1 VRARTHVKLPQKGTI
16 DMSILVYV
24 EYHGSTIA
32 PGSLGVLGAA
42 RELATAAGMPLVAV
56 VAGPGADQVA
66 GSIPADTVHHAAGDR
81 FQVAAGAVDALAA
94 AVAASGAKVVL
105 ASASVAAADITG
117 GLAGRLGVGINTDST
132 GIVFEDGGFV
142 AERPSL
148 DDSVVVRCGFTN
160 GGDGLAGVVLFRGG
174 SFAPAEQAAPGSSQ
188 ALDVPDS
195 GRRAQQF
202 GGLEQAAGGGVDITK
217 SDVLIGAGRGL
228 GGPEHFAL
236 VEELARTM
244 GGEVATTRAVVDAGW
259 YEYSTQVG
267 QTGKTV
273 APKLYI
279 AVGISGAIQHK
290 IGMQSSGTIV
300 AINKDPHAPI
310 FDFADF
316 GVVGDLFTIVP
327 QLKDK
332 LAARKG

>member
-1 VRARTHVKLPQKGTI
+1 
-16 DMSILVYV
+16 MSILVYV
-24 EYHGSTIA
+24 EHHDGTIA

-42 RELATAAGMPLVAV
+42 RELATAAGMPLTALV
-56 VAGPGADQVA
+56 VGPGADAIASKV
-66 GSIPADTVHHAAGDR
+66 PADTVYHAAGDR
-81 FQVAAGAVDALAA
+81 FQVATGRVDALVAA
-94 AVAASGAKVVL
+94 AEQAGTRVVL
-105 ASASVAAADITG
+105 ANASVNAADVAG
-117 GLAGRLGVGINTDST
+117 GLAGRRGVGVTTDAT
-132 GIVFEDGGFV
+132 GIGWTDGPFV
-142 AERPSL
+142 ANRPSL
-148 DDSVVVRCGFTN
+148 DDTVVVRCGFSKA
-160 GGDGLAGVVLFRGG
+160 DGLGGVVLFRAG
-174 SFAPAEQAAPGSSQ
+174 SFAPLETGAPGASE

-202 GGLEQAAGGGVDITK
+202 GGLEQAATTGVDITK

-228 GGPEHFAL
+228 GGPDNFTG
-236 VEELARTM
+236 VEELAKVL

-259 YEYSTQVG
+259 YAYSTQVG

-316 GVVGDLFTIVP
+316 GVVGDLNTIVP

>member
-1 VRARTHVKLPQKGTI
+1 
-16 DMSILVYV
+16 MSILVFV
-24 EYHGSTIA
+24 EYHDGTIA
-32 PGSLGVLGAA
+32 PSSLGVLGAG
-42 RELATAAGMPLVAV
+42 RELASAAGLPLVAL

-66 GSIPADTVHHAAGDR
+66 ANVPADTVYHAAGDR
-81 FQVAAGAVDALAA
+81 FQVAAGGIDALAA
-94 AVAASGAKVVL
+94 AVEKSGARVVL
-105 ASASVAAADITG
+105 AGASVNSADVTG
-117 GLAGRLGVGINTDST
+117 GLAGRLGVGINTDAT

-148 DDSVVVRCGFTN
+148 EDSVVVRCGFTG
-160 GGDGLAGVVLFRGG
+160 GGDGLSGVVLFRAG
-174 SFAPAEQAAPGSSQ
+174 SFSPLEPAAPGASE
-188 ALDVPDS
+188 ALDVPES

-202 GGLEQAAGGGVDITK
+202 NGLEQAATGGVDITK

-228 GGPEHFAL
+228 GGPDNFAG
-236 VEELARTM
+236 VEELAKVL

-259 YEYSTQVG
+259 YAYSTQVG

-290 IGMQSSGTIV
+290 VGMASSGTIV

-316 GVVGDLFTIVP
+316 GVVGDLNTIVP

>member
-1 VRARTHVKLPQKGTI
+1 
-16 DMSILVYV
+16 MSILVYV
-24 EYHGSTIA
+24 EHHDGTIV
-32 PGSLGVLGAA
+32 PGSLGVLGAG
-42 RELATAAGMPLVAV
+42 RELASAAGMPLVAV
-56 VAGPGADQVA
+56 VAGAAADQVA
-66 GSIPADTVHHAAGDR
+66 GNVPADTVYHAAGDR
-81 FQVAAGAVDALAA
+81 FRVATGQVDALAA
-94 AVAASGAKVVL
+94 AVATSGAKVVL
-105 ASASVAAADITG
+105 AGASVNAADVTG
-117 GLAGRLGVGINTDST
+117 GLAGRLGVGINTDAT
-132 GIVFEDGGFV
+132 GIAYEDGGFV
-142 AERPSL
+142 ADRPSL
-148 DDSVVVRCGFTN
+148 DDSVVVRCGFA
-160 GGDGLAGVVLFRGG
+160 GGSGDLAGVVLFRAG
-174 SFAPAEQAAPGSSQ
+174 SFAPLEPAAPGASE

-195 GRRAQQF
+195 GRRAQEF
-202 GGLEQAAGGGVDITK
+202 KGLEQAAGGGVDITK
-217 SDVLIGAGRGL
+217 SDVLVGAGRGL
-228 GGPEHFAL
+228 GGPENFNI
-236 VEELARTM
+236 VEDLAKTL

-290 IGMQSSGTIV
+290 VGMASSGTIV
-300 AINKDPHAPI
+300 AINKDAHAPI

>member
-1 VRARTHVKLPQKGTI
+1 
-16 DMSILVYV
+16 MSILVYV
-24 EYHGSTIA
+24 EHHDGTIS

-42 RELATAAGMPLVAV
+42 KQLGSSTGMSVSAL

-66 GSIPADTVHHAAGDR
+66 ANVPADTVYHAAGDR
-81 FQVAAGAVDALAA
+81 FQVAAGSVDALAA
-94 AVAASGAKVVL
+94 AVSSVGARVVL
-105 ASASVAAADITG
+105 AGASVNAADIAG
-117 GLAGRLGVGINTDST
+117 GLAGRLGVGVNTDAT
-132 GIVFEDGGFV
+132 GITFEGDEFI

-148 DDSVVVRCGFTN
+148 DDTVVVRCGFTASQ
-160 GGDGLAGVVLFRGG
+160 GLGGVVLFRAG
-174 SFAPAEQAAPGSSQ
+174 SFSAIEPGAPGSSE

-202 GGLEQAAGGGVDITK
+202 GGIEAAAGGGVDITK
-217 SDVLIGAGRGL
+217 SDVLVGAGRSL
-228 GGPEHFAL
+228 GGPEHFTL
-236 VEELARTM
+236 VEDLARTL

-259 YEYSTQVG
+259 YRYSTQVG

-290 IGMQSSGTIV
+290 VGMQSSGTII

-332 LAARKG
+332 LAERKG

>member
-1 VRARTHVKLPQKGTI
+1 
-16 DMSILVYV
+16 MSILVFV
-24 EYHGSTIA
+24 EHHDGTIA
-32 PGSLGVLGAA
+32 PGSLGVLGAG
-42 RELATAAGMPLVAV
+42 RELASTAGMPLVAL
-56 VAGPGADQVA
+56 VAGPGAEQVA
-66 GSIPADTVHHAAGDR
+66 ANVPADTVYHATGDR
-81 FQVAAGAVDALAA
+81 FHVAAGGVDALAA
-94 AVAASGAKVVL
+94 AVEKTGARVVL
-105 ASASVAAADITG
+105 AGASVNAADVTG
-117 GLAGRLGVGINTDST
+117 GLAGRLGVGINTDAT
-132 GIVFEDGGFV
+132 GITFEDGGFV
-142 AERPSL
+142 ADRPSL
-148 DDSVVVRCGFTN
+148 EDSVVVRCGFTKA
-160 GGDGLAGVVLFRGG
+160 DGLGGVVLFRAG
-174 SFAPAEQAAPGSSQ
+174 SFSPLEPAAPGAAE

-202 GGLEQAAGGGVDITK
+202 NGLEQAATGGVDITK

-228 GGPEHFAL
+228 GGPDNFAG
-236 VEELARTM
+236 VEELAKVL

-259 YEYSTQVG
+259 YAYSTQVG

-279 AVGISGAIQHK
+279 AVGVSGAIQHK
-290 IGMQSSGTIV
+290 VGMASSGTIV

-316 GVVGDLFTIVP
+316 GVVGDLNTIVP

>member
-1 VRARTHVKLPQKGTI
+1 
-16 DMSILVYV
+16 MSILVLV
-24 EYHGSTIA
+24 EQHDGTPA
-32 PGSLGVLGAA
+32 PASLGVLGAA
-42 RELATAAGMPLVAV
+42 KELAASAGMPVAAV
-56 VAGPGADQVA
+56 VVGPGADQAA
-66 GSIPADTVHHAAGDR
+66 GSIPADTVYHAAGDR

-94 AVAASGAKVVL
+94 AVDKTGARVVL
-105 ASASVAAADITG
+105 AGASVNAADIAG
-117 GLAGRLGVGINTDST
+117 GLAGRLGAGVNTDATS
-132 GIVFEDGGFV
+132 ISFEDGGFV
-142 AERPSL
+142 ADRPSL
-148 DDSVVVRCGFTN
+148 DDTVVVRCGFTRTDGF
-160 GGDGLAGVVLFRGG
+160 GGIVLFRAG
-174 SFAPAEQAAPGSSQ
+174 SFAPLETAAPGASE

-202 GGLEQAAGGGVDITK
+202 GGIEQAAGGGVDITK
-217 SDVLIGAGRGL
+217 SDVLVGAGRGL
-228 GGPEHFAL
+228 GGPENFTL
-236 VEELARTM
+236 VEDLAKTL

-290 IGMQSSGTIV
+290 VGMASSGTIV

-327 QLKDK
+327 QLQEK

>member
-1 VRARTHVKLPQKGTI
+1 
-16 DMSILVYV
+16 MSILVFV
-24 EYHGSTIA
+24 EHHAGTLSPA
-32 PGSLGVLGAA
+32 SLGVLGAA
-42 RELATAAGMPLVAV
+42 REVASAAGVPVTAL

-66 GSIPADTVHHAAGDR
+66 GSVPADTVYHATGDR
-81 FQVAAGAVDALAA
+81 FQVAAGGVDALAA
-94 AVAASGAKVVL
+94 AVSASGARVVL
-105 ASASVAAADITG
+105 AAASVNAADIAG
-117 GLAGRLGVGINTDST
+117 GLAGRLGVGVNTDST
-132 GIVFEDGGFV
+132 GIAFEDGEFV
-142 AERPSL
+142 ASRPSL
-148 DDSVVVRCGFTN
+148 EDSVVVRCGFTST
-160 GGDGLAGVVLFRGG
+160 DGLGGVVLFRAG
-174 SFAPAEQAAPGSSQ
+174 SFAPVETAAPGASE
-188 ALDVPDS
+188 ALDVPES

-202 GGLEQAAGGGVDITK
+202 LGLEQAAGGGVDITK
-217 SDVLIGAGRGL
+217 SDVLVGAGRGL
-228 GGPEHFAL
+228 GGPEHFTI
-236 VEELARTM
+236 VEDLAKTL

-290 IGMQSSGTIV
+290 VGMASSGTIV

>member
-1 VRARTHVKLPQKGTI
+1 
-16 DMSILVYV
+16 MSILVFV
-24 EYHGSTIA
+24 EHHDGTIA
-32 PGSLGVLGAA
+32 PGSLGVLGAG
-42 RELATAAGMPLVAV
+42 RELATAAGMPLVAL
-56 VAGPGADQVA
+56 VAGPGADAVA
-66 GSIPADTVHHAAGDR
+66 ANVPADTVYHAAGDR
-81 FQVAAGAVDALAA
+81 FHVAAGGVDALAA
-94 AVAASGAKVVL
+94 AVETSGARVVL
-105 ASASVAAADITG
+105 AGASVNSADITG
-117 GLAGRLGVGINTDST
+117 GLAGRLGVGINTDAT
-132 GIVFEDGGFV
+132 GISFEDGGFV
-142 AERPSL
+142 ADRPSL
-148 DDSVVVRCGFTN
+148 EDSVVVRCGFSKA
-160 GGDGLAGVVLFRGG
+160 DGLAGIVLFRAG
-174 SFAPAEQAAPGSSQ
+174 SFTPLEPAAPGASE

-202 GGLEQAAGGGVDITK
+202 NGLEQAATGGVDITK

-228 GGPEHFAL
+228 GGPDNFQG
-236 VEELARTM
+236 VEELAKVL

-290 IGMQSSGTIV
+290 VGMASSGTIV

-316 GVVGDLFTIVP
+316 GVVGDLNTIVP

>member
-1 VRARTHVKLPQKGTI
+1 
-16 DMSILVYV
+16 MSILVYV
-24 EYHGSTIA
+24 EHHDGTIA

-42 RELATAAGMPLVAV
+42 KELAASAGTTVTAL
-56 VAGPGADQVA
+56 VAGPGADAVA
-66 GSIPADTVHHAAGDR
+66 SSVPADTVYHATGDR
-81 FQVAAGAVDALAA
+81 FQVAAGGLDALAT
-94 AVAASGAKVVL
+94 AVAASNASIVL
-105 ASASVAAADITG
+105 AGASVNTADVCG
-117 GLAGRLGVGINTDST
+117 GLAGRLGVGINTDAT
-132 GIVFEDGGFV
+132 GISYVDGRFV
-142 AERPSL
+142 ADRPSL
-148 DDSVVVRCGFTN
+148 DDTVVVRCGFTASE
-160 GGDGLAGVVLFRGG
+160 GLQGIVLFRAG
-174 SFAPAEQAAPGSSQ
+174 SFTPLAPAAPGSSE
-188 ALDVPDS
+188 ALDVPES

-202 GGLEQAAGGGVDITK
+202 GGIEAAAGGGVDITK

-228 GGPEHFAL
+228 GGPENFNL
-236 VEELARTM
+236 VEDLAKTL

-290 IGMQSSGTIV
+290 VGMASSGTIV

-316 GVVGDLFTIVP
+316 GVVGDLFTLVP

>member
-1 VRARTHVKLPQKGTI
+1 
-16 DMSILVYV
+16 MSILVYV
-24 EYHGSTIA
+24 EHHDGTIA

-42 RELATAAGMPLVAV
+42 KELATGAGMKVAAL
-56 VAGPGADQVA
+56 VAGPGADAVA
-66 GSIPADTVHHAAGDR
+66 ASVPADMVYHAAGDR
-81 FQVAAGAVDALAA
+81 FQVAAGGVDALAA

-105 ASASVAAADITG
+105 AGASVNAADVGG

-132 GIVFEDGGFV
+132 SITFVDGGFV

-148 DDSVVVRCGFTN
+148 EDTVVVRCGFAAT
-160 GGDGLAGVVLFRGG
+160 DGLQGIVLFRAG
-174 SFAPAEQAAPGSSQ
+174 SFAALEPGAPAASE
-188 ALDVPDS
+188 ALEVPDS

-202 GGLEQAAGGGVDITK
+202 GGIEAAAGGGVDITK

-228 GGPEHFAL
+228 GGPEHFKL
-236 VEELARTM
+236 VEELASTL

-290 IGMQSSGTIV
+290 VGMAASGTIV

-316 GVVGDLFTIVP
+316 GVVGDLFTVVP

-332 LAARKG
+332 LAERKG

>member
-1 VRARTHVKLPQKGTI
+1 
-16 DMSILVYV
+16 MSILVFV
-24 EYHGSTIA
+24 EQHDGTPTPA
-32 PGSLGVLGAA
+32 SLGVLGAA
-42 RELATAAGMPLVAV
+42 KQLATSAGASVAAV
-56 VAGPGADQVA
+56 VIGPGADAAA
-66 GSIPADTVHHAAGDR
+66 GKIAADTVYHAAGDR
-81 FQVAAGAVDALAA
+81 FQVAAGGVDALAA
-94 AVAASGAKVVL
+94 AVENTGARVVL
-105 ASASVAAADITG
+105 AGASVLAADIAG
-117 GLAGRLGVGINTDST
+117 GLAGRLGAGINTDAT
-132 GIVFEDGGFV
+132 GIAFEDGGFV

-148 DDSVVVRCGFTN
+148 EDTVVVRCGFTRAE
-160 GGDGLAGVVLFRGG
+160 GFAGIVLFRAG
-174 SFAPAEQAAPGSSQ
+174 SFAPVEAGAPGASE
-188 ALDVPDS
+188 ALDVPES

-202 GGLEQAAGGGVDITK
+202 GGVEQAAGGGVDITK
-217 SDVLIGAGRGL
+217 SDVLVGAGRGL
-228 GGPEHFAL
+228 GGPEHFTL
-236 VEELARTM
+236 VEDLAKTL

-290 IGMQSSGTIV
+290 VGMQSSGTII

>member
-1 VRARTHVKLPQKGTI
+1 
-16 DMSILVYV
+16 MSILVFV
-24 EYHGSTIA
+24 EHHDGTIS
-32 PGSLGVLGAA
+32 PGSLGVLGAG
-42 RELATAAGMPLVAV
+42 RELASAAGMPLVAL

-66 GSIPADTVHHAAGDR
+66 GNVPADTVYHATGDR
-81 FQVAAGAVDALAA
+81 FQVAAGGVDALAA
-94 AVAASGAKVVL
+94 AVAAAGARVVL
-105 ASASVAAADITG
+105 AGASVNAADVTG
-117 GLAGRLGVGINTDST
+117 GLAGRLGVGINTDAT
-132 GIVFEDGGFV
+132 GISFEDGGFV
-142 AERPSL
+142 ADRPSL
-148 DDSVVVRCGFTN
+148 EDSVVVRCGFSATE
-160 GGDGLAGVVLFRGG
+160 GLAGIVLFRAG
-174 SFAPAEQAAPGSSQ
+174 SFTPLAPAAPGAQ
-188 ALDVPDS
+188 EALDVPDS

-202 GGLEQAAGGGVDITK
+202 GGLEQAATGGVDITK
-217 SDVLIGAGRGL
+217 SDVLVGAGRGL
-228 GGPEHFAL
+228 GGPEHFTL
-236 VEELARTM
+236 VEDLAKAL

-290 IGMQSSGTIV
+290 VGMASSGTIV
-300 AINKDPHAPI
+300 AINKDAHAPI

>member
-1 VRARTHVKLPQKGTI
+1 
-16 DMSILVYV
+16 MSILVFV
-24 EYHGSTIA
+24 EHHEGTIA
-32 PGSLGVLGAA
+32 PGSLGVLGAG
-42 RELATAAGMPLVAV
+42 RELATAAGVPLVAV
-56 VAGPGADQVA
+56 VTGPGADSLAANV
-66 GSIPADTVHHAAGDR
+66 PADTVYHAADDR
-81 FQVAAGAVDALAA
+81 FRVAAGGTDALAA
-94 AVAASGAKVVL
+94 AVEASGARIVL
-105 ASASVAAADITG
+105 ANASVNAADVAG
-117 GLAGRLGVGINTDST
+117 GLAGRLGVGVNTDST
-132 GIVFEDGGFV
+132 GIAFDGGEFV

-148 DDSVVVRCGFTN
+148 EDSVVVRCGWTTT
-160 GGDGLAGVVLFRGG
+160 DGFVGVALFRAG
-174 SFAPAEQAAPGSSQ
+174 SFSPVEPAAAGSVE
-188 ALDVPDS
+188 ALEVADG
-195 GRRAQQF
+195 GRRGQTFQ
-202 GGLEQAAGGGVDITK
+202 GLEQAAGGGVDITK
-217 SDVLIGAGRGL
+217 SDVLVGAGRGL
-228 GGPEHFAL
+228 GGPDKFNI
-236 VEELARTM
+236 VEDLARTL

-290 IGMQSSGTIV
+290 VGMQSSGTIV

-316 GVVGDLFTIVP
+316 GVVGDLFAIVP

>member
-1 VRARTHVKLPQKGTI
+1 
-16 DMSILVYV
+16 MSILVFV
-24 EYHGSTIA
+24 EHHDGTIA
-32 PGSLGVLGAA
+32 PISLGVLGAG
-42 RELATAAGMPLVAV
+42 RELASAAGVPLVAL
-56 VAGPGADQVA
+56 VAGPGAEQVA
-66 GSIPADTVHHAAGDR
+66 GTVPADTVYHAAGDR
-81 FQVAAGAVDALAA
+81 FQVAAGGVDALAA
-94 AVAASGAKVVL
+94 AVEAAGARVVL
-105 ASASVAAADITG
+105 AGASVNSADVTG
-117 GLAGRLGVGINTDST
+117 GLAGRLGVGINTDATS
-132 GIVFEDGGFV
+132 ISFEDGGFV
-142 AERPSL
+142 ADRPSL
-148 DDSVVVRCGFTN
+148 EDSVVVRCGFSKTE
-160 GGDGLAGVVLFRGG
+160 GLSGIVLFRAG
-174 SFAPAEQAAPGSSQ
+174 SFTPLELAAPGASE
-188 ALDVPDS
+188 ALDVADS

-202 GGLEQAAGGGVDITK
+202 GGLEQAATGGVDITK
-217 SDVLIGAGRGL
+217 SDVLVGAGRGL
-228 GGPEHFAL
+228 GGPENFNL
-236 VEELARTM
+236 VEDLAKAL

-290 IGMQSSGTIV
+290 VGMASSGTIV
-300 AINKDPHAPI
+300 AINKDSHAPI

>member
-1 VRARTHVKLPQKGTI
+1 
-16 DMSILVYV
+16 MSILVFV
-24 EYHGSTIA
+24 EHHDGAVSPA
-32 PGSLGVLGAA
+32 SLGVLGAA
-42 RELATAAGMPLVAV
+42 KELASSAGMPVVAL

-66 GSIPADTVHHAAGDR
+66 SQVPADTVYHAAGDR
-81 FQVAAGAVDALAA
+81 FQVAVGAVDALAA
-94 AVAASGAKVVL
+94 AADKSGARVVL
-105 ASASVAAADITG
+105 AGASVNAADIAG
-117 GLAGRLGVGINTDST
+117 GLAGRLGVGVNTDAT
-132 GIVFEDGGFV
+132 GIGFRDGQFV

-148 DDSVVVRCGFTN
+148 DDSVVVHCGFAST
-160 GGDGLAGVVLFRGG
+160 DGLGGVVLFRAG
-174 SFAPAEQAAPGSSQ
+174 SFAAIEPGAPGASE

-202 GGLEQAAGGGVDITK
+202 GGIEAAAGGGVDITK
-217 SDVLIGAGRGL
+217 SDVLVGAGRGL
-228 GGPEHFAL
+228 GGPEHFTL
-236 VEELARTM
+236 VEDLAKTL

-290 IGMQSSGTIV
+290 VGMASSGTIV

-332 LAARKG
+332 LAERKG

>member
-1 VRARTHVKLPQKGTI
+1 
-16 DMSILVYV
+16 MSILVYV
-24 EYHGSTIA
+24 EHHEGSIA
-32 PGSLGVLGAA
+32 PGSLGVLTAGRA
-42 RELATAAGMPLVAV
+42 LATAAGMPLTAL
-56 VAGPGADQVA
+56 VAGPGSEAVA
-66 GSIPADTVHHAAGDR
+66 SKVPADTVYHADGER
-81 FQVAAGAVDALAA
+81 FHVAVGRVDALI
-94 AVAASGAKVVL
+94 
-105 ASASVAAADITG
+105 AAADAADARIVLANASVNAADVAG
-117 GLAGRLGVGINTDST
+117 GVVGRLGVGVNTDATS
-132 GIVFEDGGFV
+132 IAFEAGEFV

-148 DDSVVVRCGFTN
+148 DDTVVVRCGWTA
-160 GGDGLAGVVLFRGG
+160 GEGLAGVALFRAG
-174 SFAPAEQAAPGSSQ
+174 SFAPIEVGAAGAVE
-188 ALDVPDS
+188 ALTVADS

-202 GGLEQAAGGGVDITK
+202 HGLEQAAGGGVDITK
-217 SDVLIGAGRGL
+217 SDVLVGAGRGL
-228 GGPEHFAL
+228 GGPEHFQL
-236 VEELARTM
+236 IESLATTL

-316 GVVGDLFTIVP
+316 GVVGDLFTVVP
-327 QLKDK
+327 QLEAK
-332 LAARKG
+332 LKERKG

>member
-1 VRARTHVKLPQKGTI
+1 
-16 DMSILVYV
+16 MSILVFV
-24 EYHGSTIA
+24 EQHAGTISPA
-32 PGSLGVLGAA
+32 SLGVLGAA
-42 RELATAAGMPLVAV
+42 KELASSAGTNVHALVI
-56 VAGPGADQVA
+56 GPGADAAA
-66 GSIPADTVHHAAGDR
+66 GNVPADVTHHAAGDR
-81 FQVAAGAVDALAA
+81 FQVAAGGVDALAA
-94 AVAASGAKVVL
+94 AVEKSGARVVL
-105 ASASVAAADITG
+105 AGASVLAADIAG
-117 GLAGRLGVGINTDST
+117 GLAGRLGAGINTDAT
-132 GIVFEDGGFV
+132 GIAFEDGGFV

-148 DDSVVVRCGFTN
+148 EDSVVVRCGFAN
-160 GGDGLAGVVLFRGG
+160 ADGFAGVVLFRAG
-174 SFAPAEQAAPGSSQ
+174 SFGAIEQGAPGSSE

-217 SDVLIGAGRGL
+217 SDVLVGAGRGL
-228 GGPEHFAL
+228 GGPEHFTL
-236 VEELARTM
+236 VEDLAQAL

-290 IGMQSSGTIV
+290 VGMQSSGTIV

>member
-1 VRARTHVKLPQKGTI
+1 
-16 DMSILVYV
+16 MSILVYV
-24 EYHGSTIA
+24 EHHDGTIA
-32 PGSLGVLGAA
+32 PSSLGVLGAA
-42 RELATAAGMPLVAV
+42 KELAAGAGMKVAAL
-56 VAGPGADQVA
+56 VAGPGADTVA
-66 GSIPADTVHHAAGDR
+66 ATVPADTVYHAAGDR
-81 FQVAAGAVDALAA
+81 FQVAAGGVDALAA

-105 ASASVAAADITG
+105 AGASVNNADVCG

-132 GIVFEDGGFV
+132 SITFTDGGFV
-142 AERPSL
+142 ADRPSL
-148 DDSVVVRCGFTN
+148 EDTVVVRCGFTAT
-160 GGDGLAGVVLFRGG
+160 DGLQGIVLFRAG
-174 SFAPAEQAAPGSSQ
+174 SFAPLEAAAPGASE
-188 ALDVPDS
+188 ALDVPDF

-202 GGLEQAAGGGVDITK
+202 GGIEAAAGGGVDITK

-228 GGPEHFAL
+228 GGPEHFKL
-236 VEELARTM
+236 VEDLAKTL

-290 IGMQSSGTIV
+290 VGMASSGTIV

-316 GVVGDLFTIVP
+316 GVVGDLFTVVP

-332 LAARKG
+332 LAERKG

>member
-1 VRARTHVKLPQKGTI
+1 
-16 DMSILVYV
+16 
-24 EYHGSTIA
+24 
-32 PGSLGVLGAA
+32 
-42 RELATAAGMPLVAV
+42 
-56 VAGPGADQVA
+56 
-66 GSIPADTVHHAAGDR
+66 
-81 FQVAAGAVDALAA
+81 
-94 AVAASGAKVVL
+94 
-105 ASASVAAADITG
+105 
-117 GLAGRLGVGINTDST
+117 
-132 GIVFEDGGFV
+132 
-142 AERPSL
+142 
-148 DDSVVVRCGFTN
+148 
-160 GGDGLAGVVLFRGG
+160 VLFRAG
-174 SFAPAEQAAPGSSQ
+174 SFTPLEPAAPGASE
-188 ALDVPDS
+188 ALDVPDT

-202 GGLEQAAGGGVDITK
+202 GGIEQAAGGGVDITK
-217 SDVLIGAGRGL
+217 SDVLVGAGRGL
-228 GGPEHFAL
+228 GGPEHFGL
-236 VEELARTM
+236 VEDLARTL

-259 YEYSTQVG
+259 YEHSTQVG

-290 IGMQSSGTIV
+290 IGMQSSGTII